1 MVLKL
6 LFLDQLEF
14 LEIKSMKHEEGYK
27 RNHIFNTFWTAL
39 YSSDQVKCALKGRV
53 LV

>member
-6 LFLDQLEF
+6 LFLDQLEL
-14 LEIKSMKHEEGYK
+14 LEMKTMKHEEGYK
-27 RNHIFNTFWTAL
+27 RNHIFNTFWTTL
-39 YSSDQVKCALKGRV
+39 YSNDQVKCALEGRV